1 MNVESKI
8 REFLVKDKASSVL
21 SEGTLELDEKA
32 GLPNSKDVGD
42 KTAPSQ
48 GDSAAAPSEDMS
60 GSDPTGGLTS
70 VNKAAAKAKKDGTLP
85 KGAGAGDA
93 INYEDKV
100 DPKTVVAQASSAGVR
115 EESESEEED
124 VIVEGGGDDTVNY
137 KRDGSNVMTNV
148 GDTVKSDKHGMGS
161 VSKHTESHTTVK
173 YGNKTVK
180 HAYHELD
187 HAPKHAN
194 PGAKHKFYHPEE
206 YSTGE
211 EVIAEADEALFASD
225 VDALFADEENLTEEF
240 KVKAAGIFE
249 AVVTARIANEM
260 EAIEAE
266 LQEEVQLQQETFK
279 SELVEKV
286 DSFLNY
292 VAENWMKENELA
304 IERGLR
310 TEITEDFISGMKT
323 LFAEHYIEVPQDKYD
338 VLGEM
343 QDKIDSLETKL
354 NESVEEKIALT
365 TEKTSFQRQAVVT
378 EACADL
384 TLTESDKF
392 AKLVEDIDFGSEA
405 IFAEKIAVVKENYF
419 PKQAVVSEEK
429 LDDTVDGEYLA
440 ESSNSGMNKYA
451 QAISKSVLK

>member
-115 EESESEEED
+115 EESESEEE
-124 VIVEGGGDDTVNY
+124 VIVEDEVA
-137 KRDGSNVMTNV
+137 
-148 GDTVKSDKHGMGS
+148 
-161 VSKHTESHTTVK
+161 E
-173 YGNKTVK
+173 
-180 HAYHELD
+180 
-187 HAPKHAN
+187 
-194 PGAKHKFYHPEE
+194 
-206 YSTGE
+206 E
-211 EVIAEADEALFASD
+211 EVIVEADEALFASD

-260 EAIEAE
+260 EAIEVE

>member
-8 REFLVKDKASSVL
+8 REFLVKDKASPVL
-21 SEGTLELDEKA
+21 SEETLELDEKA

-115 EESESEEED
+115 EESESEEE
-124 VIVEGGGDDTVNY
+124 VIVEDEVA
-137 KRDGSNVMTNV
+137 
-148 GDTVKSDKHGMGS
+148 
-161 VSKHTESHTTVK
+161 E
-173 YGNKTVK
+173 
-180 HAYHELD
+180 
-187 HAPKHAN
+187 
-194 PGAKHKFYHPEE
+194 
-206 YSTGE
+206 E
-211 EVIAEADEALFASD
+211 EVIVEADEALFASD

>member
-115 EESESEEED
+115 EESESEEE
-124 VIVEGGGDDTVNY
+124 VIVEDEVA
-137 KRDGSNVMTNV
+137 
-148 GDTVKSDKHGMGS
+148 
-161 VSKHTESHTTVK
+161 E
-173 YGNKTVK
+173 
-180 HAYHELD
+180 
-187 HAPKHAN
+187 
-194 PGAKHKFYHPEE
+194 
-206 YSTGE
+206 E

-260 EAIEAE
+260 EAIEVE